1 MVAFFCIITN
11 IMPSFS
17 YLYPNV
23 CFSEQLYEEGFEVL
37 YTEPHTPFSLSKY
50 QIFLNLVFPKAQV
63 FWLFTQSLEIISS
76 PLLTSNNVS
85 VNLKLTCKV
94 LLWLMKSHLQKLE
107 L

>member
-63 FWLFTQSLEIISS
+63 FWLFTQSLEIIS
-76 PLLTSNNVS
+76 PLLTSSNVS